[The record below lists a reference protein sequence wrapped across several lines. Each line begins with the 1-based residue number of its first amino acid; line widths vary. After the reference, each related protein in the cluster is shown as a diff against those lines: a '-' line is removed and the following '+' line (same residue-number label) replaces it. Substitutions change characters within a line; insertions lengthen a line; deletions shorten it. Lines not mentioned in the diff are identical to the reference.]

1 MRHLIP
7 TLFACVLVCI
17 AAIGFAQTTPVHVR
31 AGEHSDYTR
40 LILQLPEENQWQFTH
55 DTGAARL
62 EISGPPVE
70 FDLTQTFSRIPRTRL
85 RDIRISRGGLD
96 LTIICDC
103 DIRVQQDIPPFL
115 IIDIVG
121 APSLAVYAPQRSIRP
136 PPRPA
141 AAVPTPA
148 PDPRRAGI
156 DLAQALR
163 GKTPAQ
169 ARPQPLALNLP
180 PGTPPQPAP
189 AQQDSV
195 PPVQMAQAL
204 GQVLARS
211 VSTGILQPDANAPPP
226 LQPQGN
232 HTPDAPDLTAHLS
245 VPTPRQTGS
254 APRALAA
261 VHCAEDAMFDL
272 PNWDVPATLPEI
284 SNRLNGI
291 FNDLDQINDGEILN
305 LARSFLYFGLGAEA
319 RLALSLR
326 ATRDDATDLLEGI
339 SYVVDAER
347 IPSPDLLAALRDCG
361 PMGSLWAFL
370 ARPQSA
376 AIPNFPTDSLVQAV
390 QSLPPGLR
398 LHLGPQVVQDLVSLG
413 LSEQARVIRDALE
426 RVVQG
431 NTPQVNLA
439 RAALDLPDAPPEDA
453 RALETALSPERSDDD
468 LLFLLAHRLA
478 GAAHVEP
485 RLLDAAR
492 TRIFALRGTQRGREM
507 ARLLVQAMVRAGDFG
522 QAFELL
528 DGRDAG
534 FDPAE
539 ASVLR
544 WDALTMLARTAP
556 DTEFVIRVFE
566 QRPWDDTDLPAP
578 LAQQL
583 AARLRPL
590 GFDLQADLLAHHA
603 AARTD
608 TGTPQD
614 DSDLLRA
621 RIAQANRTMPE
632 NRAAPPST
640 ESDARPMQTDRMNQD
655 DLSESTRDDAPPA
668 PQEGAETQDR
678 RAASLLAQSRD
689 ALSQSAALRARLSSL
704 LAEGADR

>member
-1 MRHLIP
+1 MRHVIR
-7 TLFACVLVCI
+7 TLFTCLLVCYAATGI
-17 AAIGFAQTTPVHVR
+17 AQVPPVHVR

-55 DTGAARL
+55 NTGAARL

-85 RDIRISRGGLD
+85 RDIRMSRGGLD

-121 APSLAVYAPQRSIRP
+121 APSHIVYAPQRSIRP

-141 AAVPTPA
+141 VPAPTA
-148 PDPRRAGI
+148 TPDPRRAGVE
-156 DLAQALR
+156 LAQVLR

-169 ARPQPLALNLP
+169 TTPQPLALNVP
-180 PGTPPQPAP
+180 SGMPAHPAP
-189 AQQDSV
+189 AQQDSA
-195 PPVQMAQAL
+195 PPAQMAQAL

-226 LQPQGN
+226 LQTQGV
-232 HTPDAPDLTAHLS
+232 HTPDAPDLTAHLA

-254 APRALAA
+254 APRAS
-261 VHCAEDAMFDL
+261 HCAGDAMFDL
-272 PNWDVPATLPEI
+272 PNWDVPATLAEI
-284 SNRLNGI
+284 PNRLNGI

-305 LARSFLYFGLGAEA
+305 IARSFLYFGLGAEA

-326 ATRDDATDLLEGI
+326 EIQDAATELLEGI
-339 SYVVDAER
+339 SYIVDAEKA
-347 IPSPDLLAALRDCG
+347 PSPDLLVALRDCG

-370 ARPQSA
+370 AQPQSA
-376 AIPNFPTDSLVQAV
+376 AKPNFPTDSLVQAV
-390 QSLPPGLR
+390 QSLPQNLR
-398 LHLGPQVVQDLVSLG
+398 LHLGPQVVQYLVSLG

-426 RVVQG
+426 RVVQVD
-431 NTPQVNLA
+431 TPQLNLA
-439 RAALDLPDAPPEDA
+439 RATLDLPDAPPDEA

-468 LLFLLAHRLA
+468 LLFLLAHRIA
-478 GAAHVEP
+478 GAEHVEP

-492 TRIFALRGTQRGREM
+492 TRIFALRGTQTGREM
-507 ARLLVQAMVRAGDFG
+507 ARLVVQAMVRAGDFG

-544 WDALTMLARTAP
+544 WDALSMLAQTAP
-556 DTEFVIRVFE
+556 DTEFVIRVFD
-566 QRPWDDTDLPAP
+566 QRPWDNANLPAP
-578 LAQQL
+578 LAQKL

-603 AARTD
+603 TARTAS
-608 TGTPQD
+608 GTPQD
-614 DSDLLRA
+614 DRDLQRA
-621 RIAQANRTMPE
+621 RIAQANRTMPDDRTRPP
-632 NRAAPPST
+632 RA
-640 ESDARPMQTDRMNQD
+640 ERDARPMQADRMNPNEMPD
-655 DLSESTRDDAPPA
+655 NTRDDAPLA
-668 PQEGAETQDR
+668 PQEDAETQDR
-678 RAASLLAQSRD
+678 REASLLAQSRD
-689 ALSQSAALRARLSSL
+689 ALAQSAALRTRLLSL
-704 LAEGADR
+704 LAEGAAR